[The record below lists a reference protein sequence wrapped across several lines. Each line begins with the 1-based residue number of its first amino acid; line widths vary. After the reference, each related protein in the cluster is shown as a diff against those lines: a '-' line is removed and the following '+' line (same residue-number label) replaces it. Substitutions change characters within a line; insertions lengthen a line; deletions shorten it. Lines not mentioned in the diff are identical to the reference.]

1 MAYRLD
7 AVSWICF
14 VWPIQC
20 SENILISCQSH
31 EISHKNVDFWLF
43 LKSRKSGCIGPH
55 SHLGTVAC
63 SLWMRPRF
71 STVFP
76 ASYCPTPGPLV
87 PFTILALRHSRKTVR
102 CASLVLELEP
112 RAKFHYANL

>member
-43 LKSRKSGCIGPH
+43 LKSRKLWLHRPSLPPGNRGLLSLDEALFFH
-55 SHLGTVAC
+55 SLPCLLLSHTRVPC
-63 SLWMRPRF
+63 PIYNTSL
-71 STVFP
+71 
-76 ASYCPTPGPLV
+76 APL
-87 PFTILALRHSRKTVR
+87 P
-102 CASLVLELEP
+102 
-112 RAKFHYANL
+112 